1 MFERILST
9 QRRHVSSWLIKKNSI
24 IEEGTHLYI
33 TKEKNYPLRINN
45 GIKTSLVL
53 PPSTMTLFFLVTRLD
68 KNNKCY
74 QRWQDLMRSEDSE
87 TFD

>member
-24 IEEGTHLYI
+24 IEEGT
-33 TKEKNYPLRINN
+33 YPLRINN